1 MTDIFLKHAEADD
14 PRSSAFISQY
24 DAHCYCAFCV
34 PPLCFPFNVLI
45 LVVNAF
51 VFILK
56 TSGKKTL
63 TRPISLPE
71 LIEVATIFRQIL
83 KRRANEC

>member
-1 MTDIFLKHAEADD
+1 MTDIFLKHAEAND

-24 DAHCYCAFCV
+24 DAHCYCAFSV

-51 VFILK
+51 SYLK
-56 TSGKKTL
+56 PAARKLS
-63 TRPISLPE
+63 PAYISLPE